1 MISYIVC
8 HAGMICAS
16 TVLLS
21 TRTREFALTQPLYSD
36 ARLRLCWVLA
46 LFAVLVRESFLLSRT
61 VGHSPYRLKSSKS
74 ALCKHSS
81 AFYPHSRIR
90 ADAAALF
97 GRSPSAL
104 LGVGFIC
111 RACPGKLSAFP
122 DCRAFA
128 LSSSSLKQNF
138 VQALLSPTLAN
149 PRFRAPYPASQ
160 DICSLITQEKE
171 MSASQPLPFLLRL
184 LYNIPLYLH
193 NYYFTESFS

>member
-8 HAGMICAS
+8 HARMICAS

-21 TRTREFALTQPLYSD
+21 TRTREFALTQPLLLLSD

-61 VGHSPYRLKSSKS
+61 VGHSPYRLISSKS
-74 ALCKHSS
+74 ALCKHST
-81 AFYPHSRIR
+81 ALYPHSRIR
-90 ADAAALF
+90 ADAAALL

-104 LGVGFIC
+104 LVFGFIR

-128 LSSSSLKQNF
+128 LSAKI
-138 VQALLSPTLAN
+138 V
-149 PRFRAPYPASQ
+149 
-160 DICSLITQEKE
+160 
-171 MSASQPLPFLLRL
+171 
-184 LYNIPLYLH
+184 
-193 NYYFTESFS
+193 